1 MRLDPENLNVS
12 TFETESMRLPGGGG
26 YCCTGCDSG
35 CGINPTA
42 GGCDSGG
49 VSFDKWACGAQEQE
63 FQKADQFEKA

>member
-12 TFETESMRLPGGGG
+12 TFETESLRLPGGGGG

-42 GGCDSGG
+42 GGCESGG
-49 VSFDKWACGAQEQE
+49 PTFDDFACGVKQQE
-63 FQKADQFEKA
+63 FAK